1 MGDLGKAFGRLR
13 GDFFGGLTAG
23 VVALPLALA
32 FGVAS
37 GAGAAAGLYGAIVLG
52 LVAALCGGTR
62 VQISGPTGPM
72 TVVFASALLAV
83 GGNIGLA
90 MAAVLVGGLVQI
102 ALGLLRAGGMVRF
115 IPYPVV
121 SGFMSGVG
129 VIIVLLQTAP
139 LLGATPQ
146 PSPLGAALALP
157 DVIAAFNGQ
166 ALLLGFLTLLVVFR
180 MPMAVSRIVPAPLV
194 ALIVMT
200 ALSVT
205 AGFSVPVIGDIPAG
219 LPDLMLPS
227 VSLETWTTVLVLG
240 ITLGMLG
247 AIDSLLTSLVAD
259 SITRTRHQSNRELIG
274 QGLGNLLCAFV
285 GGLPGAGATMRTV
298 VNIKSGGRGRA
309 SGVMHSLFL
318 LALLLGLGPL
328 ASEIPLAVLAG
339 ILIKVGIDILDYR
352 LLRLLRT
359 APRTDVAV
367 MLAVF
372 VLTVLV
378 DLIVAVGVGV
388 VLSMALIIH
397 QLVRQAR
404 FNVRPLPHAER
415 VLEGDGGADLESGI
429 RVIEIDG
436 AFFFGSASQLLDRV
450 DQVIGTRIALFDCSR
465 VPFMDLSAQFA
476 LEEMIERLR
485 AQDIETLVVVP
496 TAILPQLQRLRAP
509 CLPVAILRDDLP
521 SALAEARQRVAAQ
534 AG

>member
-83 GGNIGLA
+83 GGDIGLA

-180 MPMAVSRIVPAPLV
+180 MPMVVSRIVPAPLV
-194 ALIVMT
+194 ALIAMT
-200 ALSVT
+200 ALSVA

-298 VNIKSGGRGRA
+298 VNIK
-309 SGVMHSLFL
+309 
-318 LALLLGLGPL
+318 
-328 ASEIPLAVLAG
+328 
-339 ILIKVGIDILDYR
+339 
-352 LLRLLRT
+352 
-359 APRTDVAV
+359 
-367 MLAVF
+367 
-372 VLTVLV
+372 
-378 DLIVAVGVGV
+378 
-388 VLSMALIIH
+388 
-397 QLVRQAR
+397 
-404 FNVRPLPHAER
+404 
-415 VLEGDGGADLESGI
+415 
-429 RVIEIDG
+429 
-436 AFFFGSASQLLDRV
+436 
-450 DQVIGTRIALFDCSR
+450 
-465 VPFMDLSAQFA
+465 
-476 LEEMIERLR
+476 
-485 AQDIETLVVVP
+485 
-496 TAILPQLQRLRAP
+496 
-509 CLPVAILRDDLP
+509 
-521 SALAEARQRVAAQ
+521 
-534 AG
+534 